1 MILTAEQQRDLLGK
15 IVPIKATDR
24 TILSVEIIHF
34 LLKNKAIE
42 IVENDI
48 QGTVVYNPKLVSLA
62 SQKQLNNGTKV
73 VVYNPKLVSLASRCI
88 YNQSEISKSALE
100 VFISLLSNSAKLDFD
115 TINAWTEEDWTTNIN
130 SKIDTIVGILAG
142 ISHTDNI
149 E

>member
-42 IVENDI
+42 IAENDI
-48 QGTVVYNPKLVSLA
+48 QGTVGVGNL
-62 SQKQLNNGTKV
+62 
-73 VVYNPKLVSLASRCI
+73 KLVSLASRCI

-100 VFISLLSNSAKLDFD
+100 VFISLLSNSAELDFD
-115 TINAWTEEDWTTNIN
+115 TINAMD
-130 SKIDTIVGILAG
+130 GG
-142 ISHTDNI
+142 RRHHY
-149 E
+149 

>member
-1 MILTAEQQRDLLGK
+1 MILTAEQQRDFLGK

-48 QGTVVYNPKLVSLA
+48 QGT
-62 SQKQLNNGTKV
+62 GIF
-73 VVYNPKLVSLASRCI
+73 YNPKLVSLASRCI

-100 VFISLLSNSAKLDFD
+100 VFISLLSNGAELDFD

>member
-42 IVENDI
+42 IAENNI
-48 QGTVVYNPKLVSLA
+48 QGT
-62 SQKQLNNGTKV
+62 